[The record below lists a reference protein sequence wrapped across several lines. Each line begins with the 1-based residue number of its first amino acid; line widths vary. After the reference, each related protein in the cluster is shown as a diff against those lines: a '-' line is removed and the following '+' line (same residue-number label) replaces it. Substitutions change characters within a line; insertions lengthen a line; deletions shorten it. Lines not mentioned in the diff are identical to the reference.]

1 VRPDLGD
8 HCLVVQGPRSVTAL
22 VRRFQLG
29 PHAAWSAEAKR
40 WMPYGQRFSYAE
52 RGPLVPGE
60 DQELPTPLDRVQT
73 SATARR
79 RTPVGDPRHRRMYTW
94 TNPSGFD
101 T

>member
-1 VRPDLGD
+1 
-8 HCLVVQGPRSVTAL
+8 
-22 VRRFQLG
+22 
-29 PHAAWSAEAKR
+29 
-40 WMPYGQRFSYAE
+40 MPYGQRFSYAE

-60 DQELPTPLDRVQT
+60 DQELPTPADRVQT

-79 RTPVGDPRHRRMYTW
+79 RTPVPKTDLLLAGLVKATTLIGDPRHRRMYTW